1 MHFQQLI
8 LTLNNYWNKRGC
20 LLTQAYDMEKGAA
33 TFNPS
38 TFLRSLGPEP
48 FDAAWAEPCRRP
60 KDGRY
65 GENPNRMQ
73 HYYQYQVVLKPS
85 PLDILDLYIGSLI
98 EIGIKPEEHDIR
110 FVHDDWES
118 PTLGAWGLGW
128 EVWLDGMEITQFTY
142 FQQVGGFDLS
152 PIMGEITYGLERIC
166 MYLQK
171 VDNVFELKFNDRF
184 TYGDIFHQN
193 EIQYSKHNFELADV
207 GLHLKLFESYA
218 AECKR
223 LCEAG
228 VPAPALDYCLKASHA
243 FNLLDAR
250 GAISVNERQGY
261 ILKVRTLAKTVAEA
275 WVKNRE
281 DLGYPLLARAQTRA
295 VADALKSGAGM
306 AAVAPAAGSA
316 APLGTAPG
324 ADTAGL
330 SERAPGGA
338 QERAP
343 LLVELGVEE
352 MPARV
357 FGPLL
362 RDLPALLEKHLGP
375 AQLQPQDVK
384 VFVTPRRIAIS
395 IGSLLT
401 RQPDLKLELKGPPA
415 HLAKDSQGNW
425 SKAALAFAN
434 KAGLDAGQLEFRE
447 IGGSQYLFAQAEKK
461 GQPAAA
467 LLSEL
472 FPKLFS
478 EIHWYKTM
486 RWGDGSVTPFVR
498 PVIWLVAL
506 LGGRVI
512 PMAFAGV
519 SSGNETRGHRFL
531 HNRAVAVKAGRAEYL
546 AALRG
551 AKVIADQGE
560 RKELIRKLTGEAAAA
575 AGLRW
580 RKDED
585 LLDTVTF
592 LVEYAE
598 PVTGGF
604 PERLLEVPE
613 EVLVSE
619 MREHQKYFALEKPD
633 GRLANRFITISNM
646 HCADFGLVQKGNE
659 KVLRARFADA
669 EFFLK
674 EDRQRT
680 LESRFADLE
689 KVTFTADLG
698 AEGSLAKKAA
708 RAGRIAAHLAGL
720 LKDAQG
726 KPAFDAARAEKL
738 RRIVHLAKCDLTSNM
753 VGEFPELQGIM
764 GRYYALAEG
773 LDTVVADGIR
783 DQYRPRNADDTF
795 PGSDEAALAGIADR
809 LDTLITLFAKGKAP
823 TGSSDPFALRR
834 ACWSTV
840 ALIVNRGFRLD
851 IREALRWAIDEVYRP
866 ILKPDETAGLLDKL
880 LDFCLGRAKNLFQEA
895 PRPGLPG
902 GFAKDTLD
910 AAALSKAGWSDFT
923 DYVSRVKALQA
934 FRERPTFAQ
943 AAETFKRVSN
953 ILDASVQGD
962 LDPSSLRLPAE
973 AQLLKSV
980 IRSEGEVRKHMQG
993 QAYGEVLD
1001 AVGALRGDVAALFD
1015 ATMVNDPDP
1024 QLRRQRHLLLRKV
1037 RDLVGEIADFS
1048 AFQG

>member
-171 VDNVFELKFNDRF
+171 VDNVFELKYNDRF
-184 TYGDIFHQN
+184 TYGDIFRQN

-207 GLHLKLFESYA
+207 GLQLKLFDSYA

-223 LCEAG
+223 LCESG

-261 ILKVRTLAKTVAEA
+261 ILKVRALAKAVAEA

-281 DLGYPLLARAQTRA
+281 ELGHPLSARAREA
-295 VADALKSGAGM
+295 AALKPGAPS
-306 AAVAPAAGSA
+306 APAGA
-316 APLGTAPG
+316 ATDAALDA
-324 ADTAGL
+324 AGL
-330 SERAPGGA
+330 P
-338 QERAP
+338 ERAP
-343 LLVELGVEE
+343 LLIELGVEE

-375 AQLQPQDVK
+375 MQLQPQDVK

-395 IGSLLT
+395 VGSILT
-401 RQPDLKLELKGPPA
+401 RQPDLKLELTGPPA

-425 SKAALAFAN
+425 SKAALAFAQ
-434 KAGLDAGQLEFRE
+434 KAGLGPDRLQFKE
-447 IGGSQYLFAQAEKK
+447 IGGSQYLYAQAEKK
-461 GQPAAA
+461 GQGAPA
-467 LLSEL
+467 LLAEL

-486 RWGDGSVTPFVR
+486 RWGDAGMTPFVR
-498 PVIWLVAL
+498 PVTWLVAL
-506 LGGRVI
+506 LGDRVI
-512 PMAFAGV
+512 PMSFAGIR
-519 SSGNETRGHRFL
+519 SGSETRGHRFL
-531 HNRAVAVKAGRAEYL
+531 HNRAVAVKAGREDYL
-546 AALRG
+546 ATLRT
-551 AKVIADQGE
+551 AKVFVDQAE
-560 RKELIRKLTGEAAAA
+560 RKALIRGQIGEAAAA
-575 AGLRW
+575 AGLKW
-580 RKDED
+580 RQDED

-646 HCADFGLVQKGNE
+646 HCDDFALVQKGNE

-669 EFFLK
+669 EFFLR
-674 EDRQRT
+674 EDRQRP

-689 KVTFTADLG
+689 KVTFAADLG
-698 AEGSLAKKAA
+698 AEGSIAKKAA
-708 RAGRIAAHLAGL
+708 RAERIAAHLAGL

-726 KPAFDAARAEKL
+726 RPLLDAGRIDKL
-738 RRIVHLAKCDLTSNM
+738 RRIARLAKCDLTTNM

-773 LDTVVADGIR
+773 IDPVVADGIR
-783 DQYRPRNADDTF
+783 DQYRPRNAEDGF

-809 LDTLITLFAKGKAP
+809 LDTLISLFAKGKAP
-823 TGSSDPFALRR
+823 TGSSDPYALRR

-851 IREALRWAIDEVYRP
+851 LREALRWAIDEIYKP
-866 ILKPDETAGLLDKL
+866 ILKPAETDGLLDKL
-880 LDFCLGRAKNLFQEA
+880 LDFFLGRAKNLFQEA
-895 PRPGLPG
+895 ARAGLPG

-910 AAALSKAGWSDFT
+910 AAAQSKAGWRDFT
-923 DYVSRVKALQA
+923 DYVARLEALQG
-934 FRERPTFAQ
+934 FRDRPTFAQ

-953 ILDASVQGD
+953 ILDPAVQGD
-962 LDPSSLRLPAE
+962 LDPGALKLPAE
-973 AQLLKSV
+973 AQLLEGV
-980 IRSEGEVRKHMQG
+980 ARAEGEVRKHMGAQR
-993 QAYGEVLD
+993 YGEVLE
-1001 AVGALRGDVAALFD
+1001 AVGALRGDVAGLFD
-1015 ATMVNDPDP
+1015 ATLVNDPDP

-1037 RDLVGEIADFS
+1037 RELVGEIADFS

>member
-8 LTLNNYWNKRGC
+8 LTLNNYWNRRGC

-171 VDNVFELKFNDRF
+171 VDNVFELKYNDRF

-193 EIQYSKHNFELADV
+193 EIQYSRHNFELADV
-207 GLHLKLFESYA
+207 GMHLRLFESYA

-281 DLGYPLLARAQTRA
+281 DLGYPLLARAQTQA
-295 VADALKSGAGM
+295 VADASKAP
-306 AAVAPAAGSA
+306 ARPAAPAAPEA
-316 APLGTAPG
+316 GT
-324 ADTAGL
+324 DTAGL
-330 SERAPGGA
+330 P
-338 QERAP
+338 ERAP

-362 RDLPALLEKHLGP
+362 RELPALLEKHLGP
-375 AQLQPQDVK
+375 AQLQAQDVK

-395 IGSLLT
+395 IGSILT

-415 HLAKDSQGNW
+415 HLAKDNQGNW
-425 SKAALAFAN
+425 SKAAMAFAQ
-434 KAGLDAGQLEFRE
+434 KAGLEPGQLQFRE
-447 IGGSQYLFAQAEKK
+447 IGGSQYLYAQAEKK
-461 GQPAAA
+461 GQGAPA

-486 RWGDGSVTPFVR
+486 RWGDGNVTPFVR

-506 LGGRVI
+506 LGERVI

-519 SSGNETRGHRFL
+519 RSGNETRGHRFL
-531 HNRAVAVKAGRAEYL
+531 HNRTVAVKAGREDYL
-546 AALRG
+546 AALRA
-551 AKVIADQGE
+551 AKVMADQGE
-560 RKELIRKLTGEAAAA
+560 RKDLIRKLTGEAAAR

-580 RKDED
+580 RQDED
-585 LLDTVTF
+585 LLETVTF

-598 PVTGGF
+598 PVVGGF

-619 MREHQKYFALEKPD
+619 MREHQKYFALEKAD

-646 HCADFGLVQKGNE
+646 HCADFALVQKGNE

-680 LESRFADLE
+680 LDSRFADLE

-708 RAGRIAAHLAGL
+708 RAGRIAVHLAGL

-726 KPAFDAARAEKL
+726 KPRLDAARTDKL
-738 RRIVHLAKCDLTSNM
+738 RQIAHLAKCDLTTNM

-764 GRYYALAEG
+764 GRYYSLAEG
-773 LDTVVADGIR
+773 LDPVVADGIR
-783 DQYRPRNADDTF
+783 DQYRPRNAEDTF

-809 LDTLITLFAKGKAP
+809 LDTLISLFAKGKAP
-823 TGSSDPFALRR
+823 TGSSDPYALRR

-866 ILKPDETAGLLDKL
+866 VLKPEETVGLQDKL
-880 LDFCLGRAKNLFQEA
+880 LDFFLGRAKNLFQEA

-910 AAALSKAGWSDFT
+910 AAALAKAGWRDFT
-923 DYVSRVKALQA
+923 DYVARVRALQA
-934 FRERPTFAQ
+934 FRDRPNFAQ

-953 ILDASVQGD
+953 ILDPAVQGD
-962 LDPSSLRLPAE
+962 LDPESLKLPAE

-980 IRSEGEVRKHMQG
+980 IRAEAEVRKHMEAQL
-993 QAYGEVLD
+993 YGEVLD

-1024 QLRRQRHLLLRKV
+1024 RLRRQRHLLLRKV